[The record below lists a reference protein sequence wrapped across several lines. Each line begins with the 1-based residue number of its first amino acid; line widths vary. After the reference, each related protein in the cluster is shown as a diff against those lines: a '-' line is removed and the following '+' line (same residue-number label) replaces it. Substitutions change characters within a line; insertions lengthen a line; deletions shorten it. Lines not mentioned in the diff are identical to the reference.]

1 MISLLIEK
9 QVPYTE
15 TEADVLVT
23 EAKRWAE
30 ASGRTV
36 RAEAEALLSG
46 DRETRLRD
54 LRDKVAAA
62 VELLAA
68 IIADVDDLRA
78 GWGDDDGDL
87 ADTVATMAAA
97 CGPFEGSGGVR
108 SEQDRAA
115 GSLPNDR

>member
-68 IIADVDDLRA
+68 IIGLFAFHRGV
-78 GWGDDDGDL
+78 
-87 ADTVATMAAA
+87 TVA
-97 CGPFEGSGGVR
+97 SR
-108 SEQDRAA
+108 SQL
-115 GSLPNDR
+115 GLPA